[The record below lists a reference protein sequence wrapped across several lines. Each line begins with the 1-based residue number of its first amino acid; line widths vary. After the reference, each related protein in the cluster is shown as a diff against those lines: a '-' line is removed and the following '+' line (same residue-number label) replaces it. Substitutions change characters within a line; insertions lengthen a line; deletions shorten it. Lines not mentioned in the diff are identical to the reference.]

1 MSLKSIKLIHL
12 FAEWQP
18 KGTGSKL
25 LTVGSNRS
33 ARSVATTATG
43 AGMDSDYN
51 VESCVAESCAS
62 FEFVDDAPPPSAQVP
77 ATLPSPVTATP
88 PTTTT
93 SLNSGNELNPE
104 ALKGTASITSPCTS
118 EIGSVFGL
126 RFDPQENK
134 MTLQLTAAPSEP
146 VRSPASDA
154 SARDAPNE
162 VSFGAKLQ
170 RSPLTCRSVFSFSN
184 LISRNL
190 TQFSCLADE

>member
-1 MSLKSIKLIHL
+1 M
-12 FAEWQP
+12 
-18 KGTGSKL
+18 
-25 LTVGSNRS
+25 GSNRS

-62 FEFVDDAPPPSAQVP
+62 FEFVDDAPPPSAQAP

-170 RSPLTCRSVFSFSN
+170 RSPLTCRSVFPFFLNS
-184 LISRNL
+184 ISLNL
-190 TQFSCLADE
+190 T